1 MIIGTFSF
9 KLRAVNNSS
18 LPVSHG
24 RLLHAALLDLVR
36 QYDKDLSAQLH
47 DSNVKPFSFGLL
59 NLYPKKS
66 EAGKFK
72 IEIGNSVVWK
82 VNSLDTRLTR
92 FLIGM
97 QSGFIIRIGSAC
109 FQVDDIRYYDN
120 CIIGTEKILENA
132 ENLAAKT
139 SFSIRFVSPTSF
151 RYYDIDYP
159 FPRID
164 LIFGSL
170 IDRWNNIDENV
181 AFDSDALKAVANQ
194 YIIPVKW
201 QGESKRFNLTPKHGI
216 TGYIGTYMFDMK
228 QLPKEYRKIFFAL
241 LEFAKFSGIGRLT
254 AQGLGQVKVEYL

>member
-120 CIIGTEKILENA
+120 CIIRLDSMNQSVIDLTNNKILFKGKN
-132 ENLAAKT
+132 
-139 SFSIRFVSPTSF
+139 
-151 RYYDIDYP
+151 
-159 FPRID
+159 
-164 LIFGSL
+164 
-170 IDRWNNIDENV
+170 DRMTN
-181 AFDSDALKAVANQ
+181 
-194 YIIPVKW
+194 
-201 QGESKRFNLTPKHGI
+201 H
-216 TGYIGTYMFDMK
+216 YIGVFNDYIKNKSNYEISMK
-228 QLPKEYRKIFFAL
+228 LHEEL
-241 LEFAKFSGIGRLT
+241 
-254 AQGLGQVKVEYL
+254 